1 MTPQEKTLYHQIHPL
16 KLFTDISAEFV
27 SLYLF
32 WRHKLIAGL
41 VAMFVP
47 PIIASLLIIRL
58 VNLETYKQSAFDR
71 YIRVYM
77 TPSVVMVRILGTVLT
92 HVGAWYRIPA
102 LIPLG
107 LMVVLLGWLR
117 GILWP
122 KRLQMPGSRR
132 DLVESEK
139 SEKTRSAI
147 VESVEKLSTT
157 IVDN

>member
-1 MTPQEKTLYHQIHPL
+1 MTPQEKILYHQIHPL

-47 PIIASLLIIRL
+47 PIIASLLIIKL
-58 VNLETYKQSAFDR
+58 VNLETYKQSTFGW
-71 YIRVYM
+71 YIRSYM
-77 TPSVVMVRILGTVLT
+77 TPSVVIVRVLGTVVT
-92 HVGAWYRIPA
+92 HVGAWYRIPT

-107 LMVVLLGWLR
+107 LIIVLLGWLR

-122 KRLQMPGSRR
+122 KRPQVPGPWP
-132 DLVESEK
+132 DLWKARK
-139 SEKTRSAI
+139 SEKGHRHGGKCG
-147 VESVEKLSTT
+147 KL
-157 IVDN
+157 IHNRGG